1 MLFSESQSRLLVTVA
16 PDHAEEFEKL
26 FSGQDICC
34 LGKVSGAQILKISG
48 KDGTIIIEDDIY
60 ALKEA
65 WQATLKEL

>member
-1 MLFSESQSRLLVTVA
+1 
-16 PDHAEEFEKL
+16 
-26 FSGQDICC
+26 
-34 LGKVSGAQILKISG
+34 VSGAQILKISG